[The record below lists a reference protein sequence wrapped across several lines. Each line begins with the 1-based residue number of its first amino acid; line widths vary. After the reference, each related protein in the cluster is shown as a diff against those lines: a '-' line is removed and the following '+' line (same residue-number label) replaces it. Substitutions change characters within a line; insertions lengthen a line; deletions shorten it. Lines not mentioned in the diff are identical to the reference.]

1 MVNCGV
7 NGELLMLA
15 QISPNQ
21 LRDSRTV
28 STTMEATESHFSS
41 TQRLK
46 QLPTANNPS
55 VATQQAWLQERLY
68 QEPANSW
75 QTLVRLLR
83 PRFSLAL
90 VTPLLCGALMGWWQT
105 NDTNLW
111 TVGLLLLG
119 GVATVLG
126 LNLLHEYH
134 DFWHARK
141 HNDVQ
146 FHLTIFA
153 TPFHLMATE
162 HIRLPFI
169 KYSSYALLTIGL
181 LAYLGLVAQMGWPL
195 MFFYTLSLLLIY
207 TYSAPPIRYGY
218 RGWGLGEIGLF
229 LGYGFFPLL
238 GSYYIV
244 GRVLDWSAL
253 LTTIPFG
260 LAATGL
266 FVCYNFIHHH
276 RDWLMRKRTLVVN
289 VGPKRALDIN
299 ALFTLLIYALF
310 LAIVSLAHL
319 PLIVLITL
327 AGLPL
332 ATRIYGRLRAEEQIG
347 LEDSF
352 LLYRSTVT
360 ATLWMSLLFAIA
372 LLMDKYL

>member
-111 TVGLLLLG
+111 TVRLLLLG

-126 LNLLHEYH
+126 LNLLHEYNH
-134 DFWHARK
+134 
-141 HNDVQ
+141 VQ
-146 FHLTIFA
+146 QYRQPSRRYRQRSGTLILVEHTIS
-153 TPFHLMATE
+153 
-162 HIRLPFI
+162 
-169 KYSSYALLTIGL
+169 KQ
-181 LAYLGLVAQMGWPL
+181 V
-195 MFFYTLSLLLIY
+195 
-207 TYSAPPIRYGY
+207 
-218 RGWGLGEIGLF
+218 
-229 LGYGFFPLL
+229 
-238 GSYYIV
+238 
-244 GRVLDWSAL
+244 
-253 LTTIPFG
+253 
-260 LAATGL
+260 
-266 FVCYNFIHHH
+266 
-276 RDWLMRKRTLVVN
+276 
-289 VGPKRALDIN
+289 
-299 ALFTLLIYALF
+299 
-310 LAIVSLAHL
+310 
-319 PLIVLITL
+319 
-327 AGLPL
+327 
-332 ATRIYGRLRAEEQIG
+332 
-347 LEDSF
+347 
-352 LLYRSTVT
+352 
-360 ATLWMSLLFAIA
+360 
-372 LLMDKYL
+372 KYL